1 MIISRGLLIAALI
14 VLSVSAMAHVCTAEA
29 VSVSISDVTCE
40 LHERVIAPITLSGV
54 TNYGTG
60 TINIAYNPGVVHV
73 TNVAGTYQSTL
84 ITSNIDNTVGITRIS
99 AWNTGGVSGDV
110 FFANVTFESVGP
122 CRSPL
127 RIDILKLADTD
138 MSSIPTTVA
147 NGSFTTLG
155 QCPGDLNEDCE
166 ITPAD
171 AMIALQMV
179 ACGEYFEKADM
190 DGDLC
195 VTSVDA
201 LMILQM
207 LADEY

>member
-1 MIISRGLLIAALI
+1 MSRGLLIAAMI
-14 VLSVSAMAHVCTAEA
+14 ALSVSAMAHVCTAEA

-40 LHERVIAPITLSGV
+40 LHESVIMPITLSGV

-60 TINIAYNPGVVHV
+60 TINITYNPGVVHV
-73 TNVAGTYQSTL
+73 TDVAGTHQSTL
-84 ITSNIDNTVGITRIS
+84 ITPNIDNTAGILRIS
-99 AWNTGGVSGDV
+99 AWNTGGISGDV
-110 FFANVTFESVGP
+110 VFANVTFESVGP

-127 RIDILKLADTD
+127 RIDICKLVDTD
-138 MSSIPTTVA
+138 MSSILTTVA
-147 NGSFTTLG
+147 NGSFTTLC
-155 QCPGDLNEDCE
+155 QCPGDLNEDYG

-179 ACGEYFEKADM
+179 VCGEYFEKADM
-190 DGDLC
+190 DGDLR

>member
-1 MIISRGLLIAALI
+1 MIMSRGLLIAAMI
-14 VLSVSAMAHVCTAEA
+14 ALSVSAMAHVCTAEV

-40 LHERVIAPITLSGV
+40 LHESVIVPITLSGV

-60 TINIAYNPGVVHV
+60 TINISYNPGVVHV

-84 ITSNIDNTVGITRIS
+84 ITSNIDNTTGITRIS

-122 CRSPL
+122 CQSPL
-127 RIDILKLADTD
+127 RIDIRKLVDTD
-138 MSSIPTTVA
+138 MSSILTTVA
-147 NGSFTTLG
+147 NGSFTTIG

-171 AMIALQMV
+171 AMIALRMAV
-179 ACGEYFEKADM
+179 RHEYSIAADL
-190 DGDLC
+190 DGDDR
-195 VTSVDA
+195 VTALDA
-201 LMILQM
+201 LMILQEAARQM
-207 LADEY
+207 

>member
-1 MIISRGLLIAALI
+1 MSRGLLIAALI
-14 VLSVSAMAHVCTAEA
+14 ALSVSAMAHVCTAEA
-29 VSVSISDVTCE
+29 VSVSLSDVTCE
-40 LHERVIAPITLSGV
+40 LHESVIMPITLSGV

-60 TINIAYNPGVVHV
+60 TINITYNPGVVHV
-73 TNVAGTYQSTL
+73 TDVAGTHQSTL
-84 ITSNIDNTVGITRIS
+84 ITPNIDNTAGILRIS
-99 AWNTGGVSGDV
+99 AWNTGGISGDV
-110 FFANVTFESVGP
+110 VFANVTFESVGP

-127 RIDILKLADTD
+127 RIDICKLVDTD
-138 MSSIPTTVA
+138 MSSILTTVA
-147 NGSFTTLG
+147 NGSFTTLC
-155 QCPGDLNEDCE
+155 QCPGDLNEDYG

-179 ACGEYFEKADM
+179 VCGEYFEKADM
-190 DGDLC
+190 DGDLR

>member
-1 MIISRGLLIAALI
+1 MIMSRGLLIAVLI
-14 VLSVSAMAHVCTAEA
+14 ALSVSAMAHVCTADA

-40 LHERVIAPITLSGV
+40 PHERVIVPITLSGV

-60 TINIAYNPGVVHV
+60 TINITYNPGVVHV

-84 ITSNIDNTVGITRIS
+84 ITSNIDNTTGITRIS

-110 FFANVTFESVGP
+110 LFANVTFESVGP

-127 RIDILKLADTD
+127 RIDIRKLADTN
-138 MSSIPTTVA
+138 MSPILTTVA

-179 ACGEYFEKADM
+179 VCGEYSEKADM
-190 DGDLC
+190 DGDLR